1 MSRFFAV
8 AAAMVTIAT
17 TFPTAAYAL
26 AEAAELEAARANAR
40 AGGRVSERDAE
51 LLQRYGCTS
60 GTINPVCPGQRNR
73 PYRGGRRY
81 YRGY

>member
-1 MSRFFAV
+1 MSRSFAV
-8 AAAMVTIAT
+8 AAALITFAT
-17 TFPTAAYAL
+17 LIPTEAYAL

-60 GTINPVCPGQRNR
+60 GTINPVCPGQHRR
-73 PYRGGRRY
+73 PYYGGRRY
-81 YRGY
+81 RRY